1 MSVQSNSIPP
11 STVVAPRRPLVRRLY
26 MALGVIAI
34 LLLAGLFIWGI
45 IALANHYGTQVEVIR
60 DLFIIGLALE
70 SCLFGIVLIVMLIML
85 IRLVNT
91 VEFEIKPIL
100 QKTNETLG
108 TVRGTTQFVSQ
119 NVVRPTI
126 TASSYMAGVRRG
138 VQVLFGNPKKN
149 LPD

>member
-1 MSVQSNSIPP
+1 MPNESYTPP
-11 STVVAPRRPLVRRLY
+11 QTVVTRRPLIRQLY
-26 MALGVIAI
+26 VALGVIGV
-34 LLLAGLFIWGI
+34 LLLAGLLIWGI
-45 IALANHYGTQVEVIR
+45 ILLANHYETQIEVIR

-108 TVRGTTQFVSQ
+108 TVRGTTQFVSH

-126 TASSYMAGVRRG
+126 TASSYMAGLRRG
-138 VQVLFGNPKKN
+138 VRVLFGNPKKN